1 MVLELKGFFEI
12 FSGKPRHVEVKLK
25 CKKSESASAVSIYLL
40 EPKTCEYVLG
50 VESPLGNFGYGISGA
65 TKLYFKSPTD
75 PLVNGCSR
83 AAPMGQPQILS
94 IQKSL
99 LSKRC

>member
-1 MVLELKGFFEI
+1 M
-12 FSGKPRHVEVKLK
+12 KLK

-65 TKLYFKSPTD
+65 TKLYFKSPTN
-75 PLVNGCSR
+75 PLDNGCSR

-94 IQKSL
+94 TYSKKFAKQKML
-99 LSKRC
+99 GKA